1 MEETVID
8 IFKEMLKEQEQTLVN
23 ISSDSSDLMNKTI
36 HKLIAEIKESSNRL
50 ENILKDTDEL
60 KLSLELYHEINDN
73 KVKKLEESIKK

>member
-23 ISSDSSDLMNKTI
+23 ISSDSSDLINKTI
-36 HKLIAEIKESSNRL
+36 HKLIVEIKESSNRL